1 MGNIF
6 IFKHN
11 QCWNEAHV
19 TKTLAHDP
27 WQSPVMTH
35 LSCHCH
41 CQAVASCIVLH
52 CPGVVMVM
60 VMVMTGWCW
69 VLSVVTSVHRKPLL
83 PDTSP
88 LSIQNTCACCILLC
102 YMVAWCCQL
111 KLVMSVIIICA
122 CILWTLVR
130 WSCPMSYKVRHFSL
144 NNTLN
149 RKDLPARV
157 KDILIMMVDESLRC
171 KIRLCISDIFG
182 SQTVHL

>member
-6 IFKHN
+6 IYKHN

-19 TKTLAHDP
+19 TKTLAPGP

-41 CQAVASCIVLH
+41 CQAVASCVVLQ
-52 CPGVVMVM
+52 CPGVVM

-83 PDTSP
+83 PD
-88 LSIQNTCACCILLC
+88 SIQNTCAVPQCCILLC

-111 KLVMSVIIICA
+111 KLVMSVVIVRMHP
-122 CILWTLVR
+122 LNWTDEAVQ
-130 WSCPMSYKVRHFSL
+130 CNVVQNQTIFTI
-144 NNTLN
+144 NDTLN
-149 RKDLPARV
+149 R
-157 KDILIMMVDESLRC
+157 
-171 KIRLCISDIFG
+171 
-182 SQTVHL
+182 